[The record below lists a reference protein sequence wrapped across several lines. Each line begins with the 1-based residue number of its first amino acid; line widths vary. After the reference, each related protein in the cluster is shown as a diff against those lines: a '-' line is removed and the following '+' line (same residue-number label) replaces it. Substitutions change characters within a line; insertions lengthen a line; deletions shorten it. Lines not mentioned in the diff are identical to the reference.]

1 MKRLII
7 YYLLT
12 IFSLAFL
19 PSCQNNGDIGPWYGM
34 WKLTSLTINGEEDPA
49 YDGNVFWKF
58 QTGVV
63 QMIRYYNNAGTC
75 TGTWKEKSGTL
86 ELTYV
91 YSDDANVEASK
102 KYSTLDGMHLPATG
116 VIPLEIVKRP
126 SSKMVLKYRSEE
138 GVTYVYTFKK
148 WG

>member
-1 MKRLII
+1 MKRIII
-7 YYLLT
+7 YSLLT
-12 IFSLAFL
+12 IFSLTFL

-34 WKLTSLTINGEEDPA
+34 WKLTSLTIDGEEDPA
-49 YDGNVFWKF
+49 YEGNVFWKF

-63 QMIRYYNNAGTC
+63 QMIRYYNSSSTR

-91 YSDDANVEASK
+91 YSDDANDEASK
-102 KYSTLDGMHLPATG
+102 KYSTLTGMHLPATG
-116 VIPLEIVKRP
+116 VIPLEIGKRP
-126 SSKMVLKYRSEE
+126 SSKMVLKSRSEE

>member
-1 MKRLII
+1 MKRKII
-7 YYLLT
+7 YSLLT
-12 IFSLAFL
+12 VLSLTFL
-19 PSCQNNGDIGPWYGM
+19 LSCQNNGDIGPWYGM
-34 WKLTSLTINGEEDPA
+34 WKLTSLTIDGEEDPD
-49 YDGNVFWKF
+49 YNGNVFWKF

-63 QMIRYYNNAGTC
+63 QMVRYYNNSGTC

-86 ELTYV
+86 ELTYI
-91 YSDDANVEASK
+91 YSDDLNEEASR
-102 KYSTLDGMHLPATG
+102 KYSTLTGMHLPSTG

-126 SSKMVLKYRSEE
+126 SSTMVLKYRSEE